1 MTAQPGGGPI
11 TVLVVE
17 DEEITAE
24 ANRIY
29 VERVPGFEV
38 AGVVRSGGEALR
50 FLRRRPVDLILL
62 DLYLPDMHGLEV
74 CRAVRAAGLLCD
86 VIAVTSA
93 RDLAMVRSAVSLGIV
108 QYLLKPFT
116 FAALAERLTRYARFK
131 EEAGLAVGQGDVDR
145 VLGTLRGT
153 AAELPKGMAQDTL
166 DAVAAQLRERPA
178 GMSAQ
183 AVADAIGISRVT
195 ARRYLEYLVD
205 LGVAARIPQYGGVGR
220 PELLYR
226 IPTQSS
232 GR

>member
-1 MTAQPGGGPI
+1 MTTPESGLI
-11 TVLVVE
+11 SVLVVE

-74 CRAVRAAGLLCD
+74 CRAVRAGGLLCD

-93 RDLAMVRSAVSLGIV
+93 RDLTMVRSAVSLGIV

-145 VLGTLRGT
+145 VLGTLRGSS
-153 AAELPKGMAQDTL
+153 AELPKGMAQDTL
-166 DAVAAQLRERPA
+166 DAVVTQLRAQA
-178 GMSAQ
+178 GGVGAQ
-183 AVADAIGISRVT
+183 AVADAIGVSRVT
-195 ARRYLEYLVD
+195 ARRYLEYLVE
-205 LGVAARIPQYGGVGR
+205 LGVVARVPQYGGVGR